1 VGVAKMQAARAA
13 AALGLAPPPWYVR
26 PRACSAPFFSQQGAV
41 VMADTPRRVLII
53 GAGPGGLTA
62 AIALRRVGIE
72 AAVFERARVLGKAGA
87 GLGVQSNALRALMRL
102 GIGERLVHAGTELR
116 EQEIYDYGGR
126 LLIELPQGEVADA
139 FGTPAISL
147 LRSDV
152 QLTLVDALE
161 EGVLRLG
168 SECVRVEQDPEG
180 VTAHFADGRSE
191 RGAVLIGA
199 DGGRSV
205 VRNHVYGERNRPPRY
220 SGVTIWR
227 SVVQLEGTLPE
238 GTARGYLGP
247 GQTFVMFPVGRQR
260 IYWGV
265 GKREPEGGTDPRE
278 GLHHLLT
285 DHLRRFPDVSRR
297 VVQATPEAE
306 IIRTDIYD
314 RDPDPTWVNGRVA
327 LLGDAAHLTTPFVGQ
342 GAGISM
348 EDGVLLAKE
357 LALTNRLRDQRMV
370 VQALKSYERARAP
383 RCANVVLSSRRRGR
397 ILFWRNPALRTARN
411 TLLRSLPKR
420 TRRALIAQSLNY
432 QV

>member
-1 VGVAKMQAARAA
+1 MIGPRTHMASVGKQHGR
-13 AALGLAPPPWYVR
+13 VR
-26 PRACSAPFFSQQGAV
+26 GATRFTTFAV
-41 VMADTPRRVLII
+41 VMAETPRRVLII

-72 AAVFERARVLGKAGA
+72 AQVFDRVPAVGKAGA

-102 GIGERLVHAGTELR
+102 GAGEPLIRAGTELR
-116 EQEIYDYGGR
+116 AQQIHDMHGR
-126 LLIELPQGEVADA
+126 LLLELPQGEVADA

-152 QLTLVDALE
+152 QLALVDALE
-161 EGVLRLG
+161 DGVLQLG
-168 SECVRVEQDPEG
+168 SECTSVEQAEDG

-191 RGAVLIGA
+191 RGALLIGA
-199 DGGRSV
+199 DGARSV
-205 VRNHVYGERNRPPRY
+205 VRQHVYGDRNRPPRY

-227 SVVQLEGTLPE
+227 SVVQLEGVLPE
-238 GTARGYLGP
+238 TIARAYLGP

-265 GKREPEGGTDPRE
+265 GKRQPEGGKDPPDGVHRLLRE
-278 GLHHLLT
+278 Y
-285 DHLRRFPDVSRR
+285 LRDFPEVSRT

-314 RDPDPTWVNGRVA
+314 RDPDRTWVSGRIA
-327 LLGDAAHLTTPFVGQ
+327 LMGDAAHLTTPFVGQ

-348 EDGVLLAKE
+348 EDGVVLAKE
-357 LALTNRLRDQRMV
+357 LALSNGLRDQRMLA
-370 VQALKSYERARAP
+370 QALKSYESARVP
-383 RCANVVLSSRRRGR
+383 RCASIVLSSRRRGQ
-397 ILFWRNPALRTARN
+397 ILFWSNPALRSVRN
-411 TLLRSLPKR
+411 ALLRSLPAR
-420 TRRALIAQSLNY
+420 VRRGVIAQSLNY